1 MSRPLKHICMA
12 TDIPFWLGST
22 GAEQRMLALVD
33 FLSQPPFQLSVFF
46 LGQCQGADLER
57 IERLP
62 CEVVF
67 FESEKPPESFLRR
80 IRWYAEATRNQLEK
94 WLKRS
99 NSDAATAS
107 QPEPLKLADYR
118 WPWAIDQFRSHVARV
133 RPRAIIC
140 QYVTMA
146 YLLEGLS
153 LADRRHILCV
163 LDTHDILHDR
173 GMQFHSA
180 GYLHWLEISEGEEV
194 EVWNRFDAVI
204 AIQPQEA
211 ERIRAAVSHPRVI
224 VAGHALRRPLRL
236 AQRARTA
243 DAECRKVT
251 VGYIASA
258 NYSNWHAINRF
269 LIEVWPDLLELP
281 GIEVELLVAGKICDW
296 FNLVEGRAESLLKSR
311 VRLQGPVERLE
322 DFYSKIDV
330 AINPVQFGTGL
341 KIKNVEAVAF
351 GKPLVSTASGAAGMS
366 STVLAC
372 CLVAEDYSQMSTQLR
387 EICGSAE
394 RLEEMTSAAEE
405 VAKSE
410 FSPQKIFAEL
420 SDLLAN
426 LD

>member
-33 FLSQPPFQLSVFF
+33 FLSHPPFQLSVFY
-46 LGQCQGADLER
+46 LGQFQTADLER

-67 FESEKPPESFLRR
+67 FESEKPPESFLKR
-80 IRWYAEATRNQLEK
+80 IRWYADATRNQLEK

-99 NSDAATAS
+99 SPATTNEP

-118 WPWAIDQFRSHVARV
+118 WPWAIEQFRSHVARV
-133 RPRAIIC
+133 RPKAIIC

-146 YLLEGLS
+146 YLLDGLS

-180 GYLHWLEISEGEEV
+180 GYLHWLEISEAEEI

-211 ERIRAAVSHPRVI
+211 ERIRAVVSQPRVI
-224 VAGHALRRPLRL
+224 VAGHALRRPLRTVS
-236 AQRARTA
+236 RT
-243 DAECRKVT
+243 EPTSTGGRKVT

-269 LIEVWPDLLELP
+269 LIEVWPDLLELQNV
-281 GIEVELLVAGKICDW
+281 EVELLIAGKICDW

-311 VRLQGPVERLE
+311 VRLQGPVEKLDE
-322 DFYSKIDV
+322 FYSQVDL

-366 STVLAC
+366 PEVLIAC
-372 CLVAEDYSQMSTQLR
+372 RVAEDFGEMSSQLR

-394 RLEEMTSAAEE
+394 RLTALTAAAEE
-405 VAKSE
+405 AAKSE

-420 SDLLAN
+420 SALLAD

>member
-12 TDIPFWLGST
+12 TDIPFWHGST

-33 FLSQPPFQLSVFF
+33 YLSHPPFQLSVFY
-46 LGQCQGADLER
+46 LGQFQAPELER

-67 FESEKPPESFLRR
+67 FESEKPPESFLKR

-99 NSDAATAS
+99 NSESANVG
-107 QPEPLKLADYR
+107 QPDPLKLADYR

-146 YLLEGLS
+146 YLLDALS
-153 LADRRHILCV
+153 MTERRHTLCV

-180 GYLHWLEISEGEEV
+180 GYLHWLEISEAEEV

-236 AQRARTA
+236 ASRQKANETGLREITI
-243 DAECRKVT
+243 
-251 VGYIASA
+251 GYIGSA

-269 LIEVWPDLLELP
+269 LIEVWPDLLELQDVQ
-281 GIEVELLVAGKICDW
+281 VELLIAGKICDW
-296 FNLVEGRAESLLKSR
+296 FNLVEGRADSLLKSR

-322 DFYSKIDV
+322 EFYSQIEL

-366 STVLAC
+366 PKVLEA
-372 CLVAEDYSQMSTQLR
+372 CLVAEDYGQMSTQLR
-387 EICGSAE
+387 EICRSAPQ
-394 RLEEMTSAAEE
+394 LEELTIAAEE

-410 FSPQKIFAEL
+410 FSPQKVFAEL
-420 SDLLAN
+420 SALLAN